1 MKPSHATWCSS
12 LASPV
17 KSLTARRPW
26 RRSEP
31 AAPEPLPELVTFS
44 DEDRR
49 YLTTLHDES
58 VPLPAGAESY
68 LRDDNPR
75 LVELRAA
82 YGALDLPVVE
92 GSRWAA
98 QHVESFLDLR
108 RFRGE
113 TLITW
118 HYRELPRI
126 TALKYFVLLSDVARR
141 DDRGLLR
148 SLEEDGAFGCW
159 TFEYP
164 GWGRVSR
171 DLLESVNEL
180 AFLEREL
187 RLSDRERFRVLDI
200 GAGYGR
206 LAHRG
211 VSAYPNCAD
220 WCCVDA
226 VPESTFVA
234 EYYLHH
240 RGVAPPAR
248 VVPLHELDAALEPG
262 SFDLALNI
270 HSFPEMPL
278 AAIRWWVEQL
288 ARLEVP
294 RLLVVPNEPERLR
307 SLETDGSTRDFAPVL
322 AEHGYELRAVE
333 PVVADP
339 AAAELVRLHDR
350 FHLYERR

>member
-1 MKPSHATWCSS
+1 MRA
-12 LASPV
+12 
-17 KSLTARRPW
+17 PW
-26 RRSEP
+26 RRRGRGEGE
-31 AAPEPLPELVTFS
+31 AEPLPELVTLTE
-44 DEDRR
+44 EDRR
-49 YLTTLHDES
+49 YLTTLHDER
-58 VPLPAGAESY
+58 VPLPAGADED
-68 LRDDNPR
+68 LRADHPR

-82 YGALDLPVVE
+82 YAALDLPVVQ

-98 QHVESFLDLR
+98 EHVESFLDLR
-108 RFRGE
+108 WFRGE

-126 TALKYFVLLSDVARR
+126 TGLKYFVLLSEVARR
-141 DDRGLLR
+141 DELGLLR
-148 SLEEDGAFGCW
+148 RLGEDGAFGCW

-180 AFLEREL
+180 SFLEREL
-187 RLSDRERFRVLDI
+187 ALSAREHFSVLDI

-211 VSAYPNCAD
+211 TTAFANCAD

-226 VPESTFVA
+226 VPESTFLA
-234 EYYLHH
+234 EYYLRH
-240 RGVAPPAR
+240 RGVTPPAR
-248 VVPLHELDAALEPG
+248 VVPLHELEATLEPG

-278 AAIRWWVEQL
+278 AAIRWWIEQL

-294 RLLVVPNEPERLR
+294 RLLVVPNEPDRLR

-322 AEHGYELRAVE
+322 AEHGYELRTAE